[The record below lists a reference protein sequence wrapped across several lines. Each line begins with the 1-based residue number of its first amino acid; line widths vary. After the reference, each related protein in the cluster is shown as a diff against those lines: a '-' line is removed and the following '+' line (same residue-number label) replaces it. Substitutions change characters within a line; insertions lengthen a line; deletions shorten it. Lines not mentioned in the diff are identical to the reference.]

1 MNAKGTEQTGGP
13 RVGGLEVQWF
23 FVGLVT
29 LAIAISYFDR
39 QTLPVAISAIQRNIP
54 LDDQQFSWLQSAFL
68 ISYAALYVIGG
79 RILDRMGTRRGFI
92 LIMLWWSLACALH
105 GLAMNFTFLL
115 VARFLLGMGEG
126 GGFPAAARVVAG
138 FPAHVAPAPRAR
150 RCGRRANGPSG
161 RPGRA

>member
-1 MNAKGTEQTGGP
+1 MNAKGTEHTGGP

-92 LIMLWWSLACALH
+92 LIMLWWSLA
-105 GLAMNFTFLL
+105 
-115 VARFLLGMGEG
+115 
-126 GGFPAAARVVAG
+126 
-138 FPAHVAPAPRAR
+138 
-150 RCGRRANGPSG
+150 
-161 RPGRA
+161 